1 MNEKML
7 SIHKY
12 IEKNNTRKILPYD
25 EFLRS
30 NNLFIDLYNN
40 DYLYKIYFRGA
51 GHDSAKRENYYFIL
65 ESHNKYYY
73 LLSVKRDYDD
83 VKRTPAYLFGL
94 SEYIELP
101 PLRQPKLSWSGGF
114 WLNKKPY

>member
-12 IEKNNTRKILPYD
+12 IEKNNTRKILPYN

-40 DYLYKIYFRGA
+40 DYPYKSDA
-51 GHDSAKRENYYFIL
+51 HP
-65 ESHNKYYY
+65 
-73 LLSVKRDYDD
+73 LL
-83 VKRTPAYLFGL
+83 
-94 SEYIELP
+94 
-101 PLRQPKLSWSGGF
+101 
-114 WLNKKPY
+114 